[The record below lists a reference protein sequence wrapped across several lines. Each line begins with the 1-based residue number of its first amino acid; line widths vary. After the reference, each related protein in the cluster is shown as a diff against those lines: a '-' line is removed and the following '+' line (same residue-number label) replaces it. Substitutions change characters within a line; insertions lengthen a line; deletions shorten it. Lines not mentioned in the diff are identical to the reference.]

1 MSFEKQKFKMF
12 FTVKLTVGEYRIQ
25 EAQNAGILCVFR
37 VFVTPIFAN
46 YTKYLMRDL
55 TDVSEEYEGGK

>member
-25 EAQNAGILCVFR
+25 DAGILCVFR

>member
-25 EAQNAGILCVFR
+25 DADEI
-37 VFVTPIFAN
+37 
-46 YTKYLMRDL
+46 
-55 TDVSEEYEGGK
+55 

>member
-1 MSFEKQKFKMF
+1 LINIK
-12 FTVKLTVGEYRIQ
+12 
-25 EAQNAGILCVFR
+25 AQNAGILCVFR

>member
-12 FTVKLTVGEYRIQ
+12 FTVKLTV
-25 EAQNAGILCVFR
+25 
-37 VFVTPIFAN
+37 FAN